1 MSREPFIP
9 VCAMT
14 TPELMARVA
23 WLRRQQ
29 ARPHLSQAQAY
40 SLWQRL
46 ANAEFELD
54 KRKLRSIDNAD

>member
-9 VCAMT
+9 VCVMT

-23 WLRRQQ
+23 WLKRQQ

-40 SLWQRL
+40 HIWQRL

-54 KRKLRSIDNAD
+54 KRKLRSTDNV